1 MKRLTP
7 KSMFLVLQHLLEKMQ
22 AHEIK
27 MSDKSEMKVQTA
39 ITLLFKKIM
48 PSNYDQLFHIYR
60 SKIEQMLQDGYETH
74 IITEEDREQR

>member
-1 MKRLTP
+1 
-7 KSMFLVLQHLLEKMQ
+7 
-22 AHEIK
+22 
-27 MSDKSEMKVQTA
+27 MKVQTA